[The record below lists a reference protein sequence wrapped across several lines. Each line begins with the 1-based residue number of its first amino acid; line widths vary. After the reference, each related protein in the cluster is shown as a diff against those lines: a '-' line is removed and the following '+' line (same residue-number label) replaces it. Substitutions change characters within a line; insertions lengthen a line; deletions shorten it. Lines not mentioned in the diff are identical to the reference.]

1 MKITWLSH
9 ACFEIK
15 TDKTILIDPYFKDN
29 PLAPKYQE
37 HPDLILVTHEHF
49 DHADVSNFESKIVC
63 PPNMELE
70 NSIKMKIGDVQEID
84 GIKIVMVESSHDRSE
99 YATGYILEID
109 GKRLY
114 HPGDTY
120 VDAVKNRGEIDVF
133 FVPIGGF
140 YTMNIDEAIQALQ
153 IVKPKLTIPMHYNT
167 FDKIKADPKEFKQ
180 KAEQLGFIVKVLNI
194 GETIEI

>member
-15 TDKTILIDPYFKDN
+15 AGKTILIDPYFKDN
-29 PLAPKYQE
+29 PLAPEYQGK
-37 HPDLILVTHEHF
+37 PDLILVTHEHF
-49 DHADVSNFESKIVC
+49 DHADTSSFNTRIIC
-63 PPNMELE
+63 PPNIQSS
-70 NSIKMKIGDVQEID
+70 NSITMKIGEVKEID
-84 GIKIVMVESSHDRSE
+84 GIKVVMVESSHHQSD
-99 YATGYILEID
+99 YATGYIIELE

-120 VDAVKNRGEIDVF
+120 LDAVKNRGNIDVF

-140 YTMNIDEAIQALQ
+140 YTMNIDEAISSLE
-153 IVKPKLTIPMHYNT
+153 IVKPKLAIPMHFNT
-167 FDKIKADPKEFKQ
+167 FDKIKADPNEFKE
-180 KAEQLGFIVKVLNI
+180 KAEKLGFKVKIMNI